1 MSDGE
6 NADED
11 QVSTGDTM
19 RERADESKLKLWL
32 IVGANRQ
39 LVTGVLAVGFFVLFM
54 LGSLLDPTL
63 SDLLQERAVIESL
76 YTQMIGALITGV
88 TLVVTISQLIIS
100 QENGPLGEQR
110 TRMSETMDFRGYI
123 KELTGKPAPAD
134 PSAFLREIVDA
145 TQQRAE
151 RLDEV
156 MESTDNDDLKNEIDE
171 FVDSI
176 TGNAETVRE
185 ELDGAKFGTFDVV
198 YASMDYNYSWKIFQ
212 IERLIA
218 DYEDDIDEE
227 QRDALEDL
235 RTSFAMFGPAREHVK
250 TLYFQWE
257 LINLSRF
264 ILYAAI
270 PALLVSGMMLVFV
283 DTATVTGRIL
293 GIETL
298 LWLVG
303 VTFTI
308 TLVPFFLLTSYIMRV
323 ATAAKRTLAIGPL
336 ILRDSQR

>member
-1 MSDGE
+1 MSE

-11 QVSTGDTM
+11 QISTADTM
-19 RERADESKLKLWL
+19 RKRADESRIKLWL
-32 IVGANRQ
+32 LIGANRQ
-39 LVTGVLAVGFFVLFM
+39 VITGVLAGTFFGLFM

-63 SDLLQERAVIESL
+63 ADMLQDRAVIESL
-76 YTQMIGALITGV
+76 YAQMIGALITGV

-110 TRMSETMDFRGYI
+110 ARMSETMDFRDYI
-123 KELTGKPAPAD
+123 KELTDKPAPAD
-134 PSAFLREIVDA
+134 PSAFLREIIDA
-145 TQQRAE
+145 TQGRAE
-151 RLDEV
+151 TLEERIESADNRDLKDEV
-156 MESTDNDDLKNEIDE
+156 KE

-185 ELDGAKFGTFDVV
+185 ELDGATFGTFDVV
-198 YASMDYNYSWKIFQ
+198 HASMDYNYSWNIFQ
-212 IERLIA
+212 IERLVA

-227 QRDALEDL
+227 QRAALEEL
-235 RTSFAMFGPAREHVK
+235 RTAFSMFGPAREHIK

-257 LINLSRF
+257 LINLSRY

-270 PALLVSGMMLVFV
+270 PALLVSGMMMAFV
-283 DTATVTGRIL
+283 DATTITGRIL
-293 GIETL
+293 GVEAL
-298 LWLVG
+298 LWLVAI
-303 VTFTI
+303 TFTM
-308 TLVPFFLLTSYIMRV
+308 TLVPFFLLTSYILRI